1 MPPAEDAAAVDA
13 RYVEGPFPLPAPR
26 EQLVARIEQLLEE
39 SERAIEACRSA

>member
-1 MPPAEDAAAVDA
+1 MALQAFAVEA
-13 RYVEGPFPLPAPR
+13 RDEEVPFPLPAPR